1 MSAKTKHLMG
11 KAQFDAMKPG
21 SVLVNTARCV
31 YDPLSVLT
39 ELTIL
44 AEGA

>member
-31 YDPLSVLT
+31 YDPLSVLSK
-39 ELTIL
+39 LIML
-44 AEGA
+44 AEEA